1 MLQPFGT
8 ILGPAIGYYAGLTLF
23 IPAAFAGAIGF
34 ALSKLAPSRKPII
47 LPAAIVAGHV
57 SWMMLG
63 STMLESWRTEALPE
77 IVILGGVVIWL
88 VARPGLIPIGVLATL
103 ELLEF
108 CYSAYMFSK
117 QRFGTTLHKAR
128 LVHSALYLFA
138 GVALVQAFIQKRKE
152 RSQPIQSTTDNDGA
166 APHRV

>member
-1 MLQPFGT
+1 
-8 ILGPAIGYYAGLTLF
+8 
-23 IPAAFAGAIGF
+23 
-34 ALSKLAPSRKPII
+34 
-47 LPAAIVAGHV
+47 
-57 SWMMLG
+57 
-63 STMLESWRTEALPE
+63 MLESWRTEALPE